1 MAERAVAVIQARMGS
16 TRLPGKVLLPLAGQP
31 VLWHIVQRLRR
42 CRSLDA
48 IVIATSDQPGDDA
61 LVPFAAAL
69 GIPLVRGPEEDVLER
84 FRLAATAQDAGIVLR
99 VTGDAPLV
107 DPELIDAMIALLR
120 RSGADY
126 CTGEPGVAA
135 IHEGFAPFT
144 RAALER
150 LKNEAGT
157 DPVAREHVDSYIKLH
172 PEAFRI
178 CYVPIPE
185 AHRIEGARVSV
196 DTPADLAFLEALY
209 RETGASPG
217 EIDVAAVVALLRRHP
232 EWMAINAHVRQ
243 KTTTET
249 SFRLTIRCDGYPE
262 IGLGHVVRCLAL
274 ARRLRDVHG
283 VGVRFAMRDLEPGP
297 SLVREAGFP
306 NDLWDGR
313 IDEGAWLD
321 DLLDKRRID
330 ALLLDVRT
338 DLELQRVASWR
349 RDGLLVAVL
358 DDPSERRL
366 AADLAFYPPVPQ
378 LREMDWTGF
387 QGELCVGWDWLP
399 LRPGFDC
406 KLPEPHNIEP
416 QVVVT
421 MGGSDPAAL
430 SLRVLRALEG
440 IDGPLRVRL
449 ILGRGFAHRAALE
462 ALRPTLRLPLEI
474 LEDVNDMPG
483 ALTDADLAVAAFGV
497 TAYELAAL
505 GVPAILLGLSAD
517 HARSAEALHQAGM
530 AWSLGEHTA
539 VNEADLT
546 AAMQRLLAEPAAR
559 SAMRAACTLVDGLG
573 AQRIAARLAMAL
585 ADRNAHLTASAS
597 RTTQ

>member
-1 MAERAVAVIQARMGS
+1 MAERVVAVIQARMGS

-61 LVPFAAAL
+61 LAPFAAAM

-84 FRLAATAQDAGIVLR
+84 FRLAAAAQDAAIVLR

-107 DPELIDAMIALLR
+107 DPKLIDAMIALLR
-120 RSGADY
+120 RTDADY

-144 RAALER
+144 RTALER
-150 LKNEAGT
+150 LKHEAGT

-172 PEAFRI
+172 PEGFRI

-232 EWMAINAHVRQ
+232 ELMAINAHVRQ
-243 KTTTET
+243 KTTTEA
-249 SFRLTIRCDGYPE
+249 SFRLMIRCDGYPE

-274 ARRLRDVHG
+274 ARQLRDVHS
-283 VGVRFAMRDLEPGP
+283 VGVRFALRDLEPGP
-297 SLVREAGFP
+297 AMVREAGFP
-306 NDLWDGR
+306 FNLWDGR
-313 IDEGAWLD
+313 LDEGAWLGD
-321 DLLDKRRID
+321 RLDEQQAD

-338 DLELQRVASWR
+338 NLESWQVARWR

-358 DDPSERRL
+358 DDPSDRRL

-387 QGELCVGWDWLP
+387 QGELCAGWDWLP
-399 LRPGFDC
+399 LRPGFDR
-406 KLPEPHNIEP
+406 KLPEPHNMEP
-416 QVVVT
+416 HVVVT

-440 IDGPLRVRL
+440 IDDVLRVRL

-462 ALRPTLRLPLEI
+462 ALRPTLRHPLEI
-474 LEDVNDMPG
+474 LEDVNDMPA
-483 ALTDADLAVAAFGV
+483 ALVDADLAVAAFGV

-505 GVPAILLGLSAD
+505 GMPTILLALTED
-517 HARSAEALHQAGM
+517 HAASASALHDAGM
-530 AWSLGEHTA
+530 AISLGVATQVTDA
-539 VNEADLT
+539 GLIEAIDN
-546 AAMQRLLAEPAAR
+546 LLADPLSRQAL
-559 SAMRAACTLVDGLG
+559 RATCTLIDGHG
-573 AQRIAARLAMAL
+573 ANRIAR
-585 ADRNAHLTASAS
+585 TIVGKS
-597 RTTQ
+597 RRDTIYGSRQP

>member
-1 MAERAVAVIQARMGS
+1 MAERVVAVIQARMGS

-31 VLWHIVQRLRR
+31 VLWHIVQRLRC

-48 IVIATSDQPGDDA
+48 IVIATSDQLADDA
-61 LVPFAAAL
+61 LAPFAAAL

-84 FRLAATAQDAGIVLR
+84 FRLAAAAQDAAIVLR

-107 DPELIDAMIALLR
+107 DPELIDTMVALLR
-120 RSGADY
+120 RTGADY

-144 RAALER
+144 RTALER
-150 LKNEAGT
+150 LKHEAGT

-172 PEAFRI
+172 PEDFRI

-232 EWMAINAHVRQ
+232 ELMAINAHVRQ
-243 KTTTET
+243 KTTTEA
-249 SFRLTIRCDGYPE
+249 SFRLVIRCDGYPE

-274 ARRLRDVHG
+274 ARQLRDVHS
-283 VGVRFAMRDLEPGP
+283 VGVRFALRDLEPGP
-297 SLVREAGFP
+297 ALVREAGFP
-306 NDLWDGR
+306 LDLWDGR
-313 IDEGAWLD
+313 VDEGNWLAD
-321 DLLDKRRID
+321 RLDEQQAD

-338 DLELQRVASWR
+338 DLESRQVARWR

-378 LREMDWTGF
+378 LREMQWDGF

-406 KLPEPHNIEP
+406 KLPEPHNTEP
-416 QVVVT
+416 HVVVT

-440 IDGPLRVRL
+440 IDDLLRVRL
-449 ILGRGFAHRAALE
+449 ILGRGFDHRTELE
-462 ALRPTLRLPLEI
+462 ALRPALRQPLEI
-474 LEDVNDMPG
+474 LEDVNDMPA
-483 ALTDADLAVAAFGV
+483 ALADADLVVAGFGV

-505 GVPAILLGLSAD
+505 GLPAVLLGLSAD
-517 HARSAEALHQAGM
+517 HARSAESLHQAGM

-539 VNEADLT
+539 VSDADLV
-546 AAMQRLLAEPAAR
+546 AAIHGQLADPSAR
-559 SAMRAACTLVDGLG
+559 RAMRAASTMVDGRG
-573 AQRIAARLAMAL
+573 TQRIAARMAQ
-585 ADRNAHLTASAS
+585 ALTARFAHINAPE
-597 RTTQ
+597 

>member
-31 VLWHIVQRLRR
+31 VLWHIVERLRR
-42 CRSLDA
+42 CRNLDA
-48 IVIATSDQPGDDA
+48 IVIATSDQPGDDD
-61 LVPFAAAL
+61 LVSFAAAL

-84 FRLAATAQDAGIVLR
+84 FCLAAATQDADIVLR

-120 RSGADY
+120 RTGADY

-150 LKNEAGT
+150 LKREAGT

-172 PEAFRI
+172 PETFRI

-185 AHRIEGARVSV
+185 AHRIQGARVSV

-217 EIDVAAVVALLRRHP
+217 EIDVAAAVALLRRHP
-232 EWMAINAHVRQ
+232 ELMATNAHVRQ

-249 SFRLTIRCDGYPE
+249 SFRLVIRCDGYPE

-274 ARRLRDVHG
+274 ARQLRDAHG
-283 VGVRFAMRDLEPGP
+283 VGVRFALLNLEPGP

-306 NDLWDGR
+306 FDLWDGCV
-313 IDEGAWLD
+313 DEGAWLGN
-321 DLLDKRRID
+321 LLDKTQTD

-338 DLELQRVASWR
+338 DLELQQVASWR
-349 RDGLLVAVL
+349 SNGLLVAVL
-358 DDPSERRL
+358 DDPSDRRL
-366 AADLAFYPPVPQ
+366 MADLAFYPPVPQ
-378 LREMDWTGF
+378 LREMDWTDF
-387 QGELCVGWDWLP
+387 QGGLCAGWDWLP
-399 LRPGFDC
+399 LRPGFDR
-406 KLPEPHNIEP
+406 KLPEPHNMDP
-416 QVVVT
+416 HVVVT

-440 IDGPLRVRL
+440 IDGLLRVRL

-462 ALRPTLRLPLEI
+462 TLRPTLRQPLEI
-474 LEDVNDMPG
+474 LEDVNDMPA
-483 ALTDADLAVAAFGV
+483 ALADADLAVAAFGV

-505 GVPAILLGLSAD
+505 GVPAVLLGLSAD
-517 HARSAEALHQAGM
+517 HAHSAEALHQAGM
-530 AWSLGEHTA
+530 AWSLGEHAALSDT
-539 VNEADLT
+539 DLT
-546 AAMQRLLAEPAAR
+546 AAIQSLLANPAAR
-559 SAMRAACTLVDGLG
+559 SAMRAACTLVDGRG
-573 AQRIAARLAMAL
+573 AQRIAARMAKAL
-585 ADRNAHLTASAS
+585 ADRSVGINASKE
-597 RTTQ
+597 RTTR